1 MDNRYQLGR
10 IEAIFLLVILSI
22 SKLIANFSFYFVNT
36 VGSGVIV
43 NFIYIGII
51 DFVFMLLLICLQ
63 QKFKNSDIIDISE
76 QIGGKLLKIL
86 CGLIC
91 ITVLL
96 LSAFIT
102 LKDFSSIIQK
112 VYFSDFS
119 TIYILMFFILAV
131 LISNFIGFKSIARIN
146 LLIVPF
152 VIIAILVTFFSII
165 AKADNKSMTPIF
177 GDNYY
182 KTFITGLSN
191 IFIISNLSYILFL
204 KPLLKNESDYKK
216 ISVISYIISWFC
228 ILLVLIVT
236 ELLFNSTPSKE
247 PSSSFFLLVR
257 SVTFGSFI
265 ERIDSVFVLLCV
277 ICVFSYLSF
286 LVFLI
291 NRIFKKMFNITNEKM
306 ISYITC
312 TFLFL
317 LCLFPISLS
326 ALYCLENY
334 IYRYMVIIFTFVFE
348 FSILII
354 GNFKKRI
361 RKEKI

>member
-1 MDNRYQLGR
+1 MDNHYQIGKV
-10 IEAIFLLVILSI
+10 EAIFIIVILST

-51 DFVFMLLLICLQ
+51 DFAFMILLIYLQ
-63 QKFKNSDIIDISE
+63 QKFQNSDIIDISE
-76 QIGGKLLKIL
+76 QVGGKLLKIL
-86 CGLIC
+86 CGLVC
-91 ITVLL
+91 ITVLI

-112 VYFSDFS
+112 VYFSNFS
-119 TIYILMFFILAV
+119 IIYILMFFILAV
-131 LISNFIGFKSIARIN
+131 LVANFVGFKSLARIN

-152 VIIAILVTFFSII
+152 VIMAILATFFSII
-165 AKADNKSMTPIF
+165 AKINNKSLTPVF
-177 GDNYY
+177 GDSYY

-191 IFIISNLSYILFL
+191 VFMISNLSYVLFL

-216 ISVISYIISWFC
+216 ICIISYIISWIC

-247 PSSSFFLLVR
+247 PSNSVFLLVR
-257 SVTFGSFI
+257 SVNFGSFI
-265 ERIDSVFVLLCV
+265 ERIDSLFILLCV
-277 ICVFSYLSF
+277 ICIFSYLSF
-286 LVFLI
+286 VVFLI
-291 NRIFKKMFNITNEKM
+291 NRIFKKLFNITDEKM
-306 ISYITC
+306 ISYIAC
-312 TFLFL
+312 TFLFS

-326 ALYCLENY
+326 ALYYLENY
-334 IYRYMVIIFTFVFE
+334 VYRYMIILFSFAFE

-361 RKEKI
+361 RKEKT